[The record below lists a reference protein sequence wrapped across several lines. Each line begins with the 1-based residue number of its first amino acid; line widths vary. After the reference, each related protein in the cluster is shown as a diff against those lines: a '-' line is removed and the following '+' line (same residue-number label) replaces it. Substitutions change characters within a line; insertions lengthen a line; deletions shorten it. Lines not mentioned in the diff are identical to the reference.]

1 MMTEILYLYFIQK
14 KAPSKSAHIAFANAV
29 RAMTHSERA
38 AEILSIDVIDQSL
51 DHWEARI
58 QGPVDTPYENGV
70 FVLNIN
76 IAKIDRTETYPIAPP
91 KITFK
96 TKVFHPNINSRGEIC
111 LSILDDKYSPVFCLE
126 SILISIV
133 SLLSHPNADDC
144 LVPEAGFLYKTNRTE
159 FDRIAR
165 EWTRQYAMV
174 AGDPR
179 KAQENL
185 NDVSS
190 L

>member
-1 MMTEILYLYFIQK
+1 
-14 KAPSKSAHIAFANAV
+14 
-29 RAMTHSERA
+29 
-38 AEILSIDVIDQSL
+38 
-51 DHWEARI
+51 
-58 QGPVDTPYENGV
+58 
-70 FVLNIN
+70 
-76 IAKIDRTETYPIAPP
+76 
-91 KITFK
+91 
-96 TKVFHPNINSRGEIC
+96 VFHPNISSSGNIC
-111 LSILDDKYSPVFCLE
+111 LSILDDEYSPVFCLE

-133 SLLSHPNADDC
+133 SLLSHPNADDY
-144 LVPEAGFLYKTNRTE
+144 LVPEPGFLYKTNRTK

-174 AGDPR
+174 ADDPR